1 MGDLS
6 NTPLISIDVK
16 ALHIYQQLVLYFFP
30 MVTNL
35 GFVNIIVVVVRL
47 WYFEKH
53 MKQKCASAF
62 AVRQPRKVAFS

>member
-1 MGDLS
+1 MGDCSDTLV
-6 NTPLISIDVK
+6 ISIDVK

-53 MKQKCASAF
+53 MKQKCASMD
-62 AVRQPRKVAFS
+62 AVCQT

>member
-1 MGDLS
+1 MGAFS
-6 NTPLISIDVK
+6 NTNVISIDVK
-16 ALHIYQQLVLYFFP
+16 SLRTYQQLVLYFFP

-53 MKQKCASAF
+53 MKQKCASMV
-62 AVRQPRKVAFS
+62 AVRHTRKVTFS